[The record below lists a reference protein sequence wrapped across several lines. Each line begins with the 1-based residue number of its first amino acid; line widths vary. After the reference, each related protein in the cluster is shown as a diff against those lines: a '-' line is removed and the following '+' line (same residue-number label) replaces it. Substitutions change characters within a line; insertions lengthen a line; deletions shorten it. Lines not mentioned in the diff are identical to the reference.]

1 MNIPDRLTDL
11 LRQERSF
18 FIAIHIDPDGDAL
31 GSSLALSDALM
42 SLGKEVTLYSRDPVP
57 EIYRYLPGW
66 ERFTNSISNP
76 GAQISNLILIDCNE
90 PDRTGLEDVKFRHS
104 AVIDHHETMRDF
116 GDIKWIEPSAPATG
130 LMVFYLIRA
139 LNAGITS
146 VMATNL
152 YSAIAV
158 DTGTFRYSNTT
169 SEVLRVSSELVASGA
184 NPAYISRSLYETW
197 SDRRFS
203 LLISVLDTLEMQGDI
218 AVMHVTQDMFRAT
231 GTAPED
237 TENFSNF
244 PRMIKTVKVSVFLRE
259 LDSSSYKIS
268 MRSKGDVNVAGVAEA
283 FGGGGHMNAAGCKI
297 KGDLGAVKEAL
308 LKAIKAKMP
317 DA

>member
-1 MNIPDRLTDL
+1 MNIPAGLKDL

-31 GSSLALSDALM
+31 GSSLALFDALA

-57 EIYRYLPGW
+57 EIYQYLPGW
-66 ERFTNSISNP
+66 ERFTNSISSP
-76 GAQISNLILIDCNE
+76 GDHVSNLILIDCNE
-90 PDRTGLEDVKFRHS
+90 PDRTGLKDLKFRHS
-104 AVIDHHETMRDF
+104 VVIDHHETLRDF
-116 GDIKWIEPSAPATG
+116 GDTKWIEPSAPATG

-139 LNAGITS
+139 LNVGITGS
-146 VMATNL
+146 MATNL

-169 SEVLRVSSELVASGA
+169 AEVLRVSSELVASGA
-184 NPAYISRSLYETW
+184 NPADISRSLYETW

-297 KGDLGAVKEAL
+297 QGDLRAVKGAL
-308 LKAIKAKMP
+308 LKAIKAQI
-317 DA
+317 DV

>member
-11 LRQERSF
+11 LRRERSF

-31 GSSLALSDALM
+31 GSSLALSDALV

-66 ERFTNSISNP
+66 ERVTNSISNP

-146 VMATNL
+146 GMATNL

-184 NPAYISRSLYETW
+184 NPAYISKSLYETW

-297 KGDLGAVKEAL
+297 KGNLGAVKEAL
-308 LKAIKAKMP
+308 LKAIKSKMP